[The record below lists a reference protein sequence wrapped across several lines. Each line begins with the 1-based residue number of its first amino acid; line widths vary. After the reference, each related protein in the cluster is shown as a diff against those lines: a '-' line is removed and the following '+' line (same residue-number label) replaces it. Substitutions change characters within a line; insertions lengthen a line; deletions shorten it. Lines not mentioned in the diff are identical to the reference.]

1 LRIILRRLDLL
12 VIVVVENK
20 LIFFFELSSEDL
32 VKKRMI
38 KN

>member
-20 LIFFFELSSEDL
+20 LIFFVELSSEDL

>member
-1 LRIILRRLDLL
+1 LRRLDLL

-20 LIFFFELSSEDL
+20 LIFFVELSSEDL